1 MRKLRDQYMRDAL
14 RQSVQVMR
22 AFCDQAEH
30 AIEADN
36 LKPLERIEQV
46 THSLAW
52 GMANAQTGIDTALS
66 ACGRAMTYELE
77 EPEGGEA

>member
-22 AFCDQAEH
+22 DFCDQAER
-30 AIEADN
+30 AIDAEPRE
-36 LKPLERIEQV
+36 PLERIQRV
-46 THSLAW
+46 SHCLAW
-52 GMANAQTGIDTALS
+52 GMANAQSGIDTALA